1 MCSMCSNVQLAPGYE
16 PHFPSLL
23 VTHMSHMSI
32 ELLSFPK
39 KGLNTTDQS
48 LLEHFKQGSMEME
61 MLKAGDQFASCFYQ
75 SAQTCLSFLCSGV
88 AGFVLT
94 PAEAI
99 LDPGSWGEEKF
110 RRKPNFAASAP
121 GAAAIWYHACGY
133 EEVAKCSPAILPCL
147 RNERNLLSKPREI
160 QFSNQEKYVYQTVKA
175 EQKGPENYDCYLLWE
190 LWVNTL
196 TFL

>member
-1 MCSMCSNVQLAPGYE
+1 MCSNVQLDPGYE

-39 KGLNTTDQS
+39 KGFNITDQS
-48 LLEHFKQGSMEME
+48 LLEHFKPGSMEME

-75 SAQTCLSFLCSGV
+75 SAHTCLSFLCSGV

-99 LDPGSWGEEKF
+99 LDPEEKKSF
-110 RRKPNFAASAP
+110 GGNQTSLLLLL
-121 GAAAIWYHACGY
+121 
-133 EEVAKCSPAILPCL
+133 VL
-147 RNERNLLSKPREI
+147 LLSDIMLAAMKKLQNAAQPFSPVLEMREI
-160 QFSNQEKYVYQTVKA
+160 YFPNREKYSFQTKRNMFI
-175 EQKGPENYDCYLLWE
+175 KL
-190 LWVNTL
+190 
-196 TFL
+196 